1 VKNYNIIMS
10 QNYRLNKVGY
20 INRNK
25 KISFKFNGKKYFGFE
40 GDTLASALLANGIHL
55 VGRSFKYHRPRGFIG
70 AGVDEPNAKVQLYT
84 GAKTEPN
91 ATATEIELV
100 EGLVA
105 KSQNCFPSVSFDF
118 GAINNFLYKFFPAGF
133 YYKTFMW
140 PKNFWHKIYE
150 PIIRKAAGL
159 GVAPLKPD
167 PDRYEHKFEYCD
179 VLVIGSGPSGLASAL
194 AAAKNGA
201 RVILAEDKPRFGG
214 SLLTDE
220 VTIGNKKGKD
230 WADEAIEELKSMPN
244 VIVKNRSQVFG
255 YYDHNMMVMLERIKD
270 HIESPSKYTP
280 RQKMWYIRSKEV
292 VASTGSIERPL
303 VFGNNDRPGIM
314 LASAAKEYLRVYGVL
329 VGKKPIIFTNNDSAY
344 DTAIDFKKNG
354 INPVVIDVRENSES
368 SVIKEAKNLK
378 IDIRFSHAIANTKGY
393 LRVSSATI
401 GKLNK
406 NKSNYE
412 NLENISCDCICV
424 SGNWTPTVHLVSQS
438 GNKLKF
444 DEAINAF
451 IPNLSCQNEST
462 VGAANGSFTLKK
474 SLEEGFKK
482 GFEISNKITKKNMK
496 STIPISNERSNNNHH
511 NKFWCMPLPK
521 NKNYKRCVDFQN
533 DVYVSDIE
541 LAIREGFRSIEHV
554 KRYTTLGMATDQGKT
569 SNLNGLQLVSNI
581 EKKIIPEVGHT
592 TFRPPY
598 SPVTIGAVVGRE
610 VGKHYRPTRKSP
622 LHLWHEKNNA
632 VFVDAGLWLR
642 PRYYKQGKETLQEAA
657 KREAS
662 NVRNNVG
669 ICDVTSLG
677 KIDIKGSDAAEFL
690 NRVYT
695 NAWMKL
701 PIGKAR
707 YGVMLREDGIVFD
720 DGTTTRISEN
730 HYHMTTT
737 TAQAVNVLAHLEY
750 YLQAVW
756 PELDVNV
763 VSTTEQWTGAAL
775 AGPNSR
781 NLLGKLFP
789 NTDVSN
795 EALPFMGFIEADL
808 FGVPARIFRI
818 SFSGELAYEINVE
831 SGYGV
836 FMWEKIMELGKEM
849 DIEPY
854 GTEALSTLRIE
865 MGHVAG
871 SEIDGRTIPSDL
883 SLDGMVSKKKDF
895 IGKRSLSRTAFM
907 EDGREKIVGLVPL
920 DKKTMIPE
928 GSHLVVDGNASLPNP
943 KLGHVSASCWS
954 VEYNNPFS
962 LAIIKDGKK
971 KIGKKLYALSPLKN
985 KSIPVEIVSSHYV
998 DPKGERVRS

>member
-1 VKNYNIIMS
+1 MS
-10 QNYRLNKVGY
+10 QNFRLDKTGY
-20 INRNK
+20 INRDK
-25 KISFKFNGKKYFGFE
+25 KISFKFNGKKYFGYE

-55 VGRSFKYHRPRGFIG
+55 VGRSYKYHRPRGFIG
-70 AGVDEPNAKVQLYT
+70 AGVDEPNAKVQLYN
-84 GAKTEPN
+84 GDETEPN
-91 ATATEIELV
+91 AVATEVELV

-105 KSQNCFPSVSFDF
+105 KSQNCWPSVSFDV
-118 GAINNFLYKFFPAGF
+118 GAINNLFNKFLPAGF

-140 PKNFWHKIYE
+140 PKNFWYKIYE

-159 GVAPLKPD
+159 GVASLKPD
-167 PDRYEHKFEYCD
+167 PDRYEHKYEYCD
-179 VLVIGSGPSGLASAL
+179 VLVAGSGPSGLASAL

-214 SLLTDE
+214 SLLSDE

-230 WADEAIEELKSMPN
+230 WADETIIKLKSMSN

-255 YYDHNMMVMLERIKD
+255 YYDHNMMVMFERTKD
-270 HIESPSKYTP
+270 HIQNPNQFMP
-280 RQKMWYIRSKEV
+280 RQRLWYIRAKEV
-292 VASTGSIERPL
+292 IVSTGSIERPL

-314 LASAAKEYLRVYGVL
+314 LASAAKEYIKVYGVL

-344 DTAIDFKKNG
+344 DVAIEFKKNG
-354 INPVVIDVRENSES
+354 IDPLVVDTRINSES
-368 SVIKEAKNLK
+368 SVVKEAKNLNINIK
-378 IDIRFSHAIANTKGY
+378 FSHGVVNSKGY
-393 LRVSSATI
+393 LRVNSATI
-401 GKLNK
+401 GKLSSD
-406 NKSNYE
+406 KSSYE
-412 NLENISCDCICV
+412 HFENVPCDCICV
-424 SGNWTPTVHLVSQS
+424 SGNWTPSVHLSSQS

-444 DEAINAF
+444 NEKISAF
-451 IPNLSCQNEST
+451 VPNQSCQNESSI
-462 VGAANGSFTLKK
+462 GSANGSFTLKQ
-474 SLEEGFKK
+474 SLEDGFNK
-482 GFEISNKITKKNMK
+482 GYELSNNITRKNSK
-496 STIPISNERSNNNHH
+496 SPTPTSNERNYGQHD
-511 NKFWCMPLPK
+511 KFWCMPLPK
-521 NKNYKRCVDFQN
+521 NKHYKRFVDFQN
-533 DVYVSDIE
+533 DVAVSDIE
-541 LAIREGFRSIEHV
+541 LAVREGFRSIEHV

-581 EKKIIPEVGHT
+581 EDKIIPEVGHT

-598 SPVTIGAVVGRE
+598 TPVTIGTIVGRE

-622 LHLWHEKNNA
+622 MHAWHEKNNA

-642 PRYYKQGKETLQEAA
+642 PRYYKQDNETLEEAA
-657 KREAS
+657 KREAT

-677 KIDIKGSDAAEFL
+677 KIDIKGPDSSEFL

-701 PIGKAR
+701 PVGKAR

-720 DGTTTRISEN
+720 DGTTTRVSEN
-730 HYHMTTT
+730 HFHMTTT

-750 YLQAVW
+750 YLQVVW

-763 VSTTEQWTGAAL
+763 LSTTEQWAGAAL

-781 NLLGKLFP
+781 DLLSKLFP
-789 NTDVSN
+789 DTDVSN
-795 EALPFMGFIEADL
+795 EAFPFMGFKEEDL

-836 FMWEKIMELGKEM
+836 FMWQKIMELGKGM
-849 DIEPY
+849 NIEPY

-871 SEIDGRTIPSDL
+871 SEIDGRTISSDL
-883 SLDGMVSKKKDF
+883 SLEGMLSKKKDF
-895 IGKRSLSRTAFM
+895 IGKRSLNREAFLNPN
-907 EDGREKIVGLVPL
+907 REKIVGVVPL

-928 GSHLVVDGNASLPNP
+928 GSHLVSDSNASLPNP
-943 KLGHVSASCWS
+943 KLGHISASCWS

-962 LAIIKDGKK
+962 LAILKEGKK
-971 KIGKKLYALSPLKN
+971 RIGEKLYALSPLKN
-985 KSIPVEIVSSHYV
+985 KNIPVEIVSSHYV
-998 DPKGERVRS
+998 DSKGERVRS

>member
-1 VKNYNIIMS
+1 MK
-10 QNYRLNKVGY
+10 QKFRLDKAGY
-20 INRNK
+20 INRDK
-25 KISFKFNGKKYFGFE
+25 KISFKFNGKQYFGFE
-40 GDTLASALLANGIHL
+40 GDTLASALLANGVHL
-55 VGRSFKYHRPRGFIG
+55 VGRSFKYHRPRGFLG
-70 AGVDEPNAKVQLYT
+70 AGVEEPNAQVQLYSE
-84 GAKTEPN
+84 AKTEPN
-91 ATATEIELV
+91 AIATTVELV

-105 KSQNCFPSVSFDF
+105 KSQNCFPSVSFDL
-118 GAINNFLYKFFPAGF
+118 GAINNFLSKFFPAGF

-140 PKNFWHKIYE
+140 PKSFWHKIYE

-159 GVAPLKPD
+159 GIAPLKPD
-167 PDRYEHKFEYCD
+167 PDRYEHKFEFCD
-179 VLVIGSGPSGLASAL
+179 ILIVGSGPSGLASAL

-230 WADEAIEELKSMPN
+230 WADDTINQLKLMPN

-255 YYDHNMMVMLERIKD
+255 YYDHNMMVMFERTRD
-270 HIESPSKYTP
+270 HIENPNEFTP
-280 RQKMWYIRSKEV
+280 RQRLWYIRAKEV
-292 VASTGSIERPL
+292 IISTGSIERPL

-314 LASAAKEYLRVYGVL
+314 LASAAKEYMKVYGVL
-329 VGKKPIIFTNNDSAY
+329 VGKKPIIFTNNDSGY
-344 DTAIDFKKNG
+344 DTAIEFKKNG
-354 INPVVIDVRENSES
+354 INPIILDVRTNSES
-368 SVIKEAKNLK
+368 SVVKEAKNLNINIK
-378 IDIRFSHAIANTKGY
+378 FSYGVVNTQGY
-393 LRVSSATI
+393 KKVKSALI

-406 NKSNYE
+406 ERSDYDV
-412 NLENISCDCICV
+412 LEKINCDCICV
-424 SGNWTPTVHLVSQS
+424 SGNWTPTVHLSSQS

-444 DEAINAF
+444 DEELNSF
-451 IPNLSCQNEST
+451 LPDKSKQNEST
-462 VGAANGSFTLKK
+462 IGSANGSYTLRET
-474 SLEEGFKK
+474 LEEGFNQ
-482 GFEISNKITKKNMK
+482 GFNLSKKITGKELKA
-496 STIPISNERSNNNHH
+496 STPSSNERNYSKQD
-511 NKFWCMPLPK
+511 KFWCMPLIK
-521 NKNYKRCVDFQN
+521 NENFKRCVDFQN

-541 LAIREGFRSIEHV
+541 LALREGFRSIEHV
-554 KRYTTLGMATDQGKT
+554 KRYTTLGMATDQGRT

-581 EKKIIPEVGHT
+581 EKKIVPEVGHT

-598 SPVTIGAVVGRE
+598 TPVTIGAIVGRE

-622 LHLWHEKNNA
+622 MHLWHESNNA

-642 PRYYKQGKETLQEAA
+642 PRYYKIDNETLAEAA
-657 KREAS
+657 KREAT

-677 KIDIKGSDAAEFL
+677 KIDIKGPDSAEFL
-690 NRVYT
+690 NRIYT

-701 PIGKAR
+701 PVGKAR

-737 TAQAVNVLAHLEY
+737 TAQAVNVLSHLEY
-750 YLQAVW
+750 YLQVVW
-756 PELDVNV
+756 PKLNVNV
-763 VSTTEQWTGAAL
+763 LSVTEQWAGVAL

-781 NLLGKLFP
+781 NLLTKLFP
-789 NTDVSN
+789 ELDVSN
-795 EALPFMGFIEADL
+795 EGLPFMGYKEADL
-808 FGVPARIFRI
+808 YGVPARIFRI

-831 SGYGV
+831 SGYGI

-849 DIEPY
+849 NIEPY

-871 SEIDGRTIPSDL
+871 SEIDGRVIASDL
-883 SLDGMVSKKKDF
+883 SLEGLLSKKKDF
-895 IGKRSLSRTAFM
+895 VGKRSLNREAFLNP
-907 EDGREKIVGLVPL
+907 EREKIVGVVPL

-928 GSHLVVDGNASLPNP
+928 GSHLVLNKNAALPNP

-962 LAIIKDGKK
+962 LAILKNGKK
-971 KIGKKLYALSPLKN
+971 KIGERLFALSPLKN
-985 KSIPVEIVSSHYV
+985 KSIEVEIVSSHYV